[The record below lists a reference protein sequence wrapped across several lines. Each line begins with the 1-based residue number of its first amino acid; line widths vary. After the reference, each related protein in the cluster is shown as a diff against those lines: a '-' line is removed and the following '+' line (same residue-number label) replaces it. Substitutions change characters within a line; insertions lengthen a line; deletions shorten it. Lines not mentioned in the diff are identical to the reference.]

1 MPTEAT
7 PPLTKTL
14 PSMRVVA
21 PIRLSIRFC
30 GLLDLPNMVFASLPQ
45 RDGVGRL
52 RLRRAGLVDPHLHVL
67 DLRLRAHP
75 ERPFHPLEVLE
86 SQPERGRP
94 PARPLPGLQKKR
106 LTSPNPHNSDTRL
119 FFFKASAPHESPPS
133 SPPRPSPD
141 LPPNPPSPPWKLLKP
156 QPNRGPP
163 GARLL

>member
-1 MPTEAT
+1 MPSTRS
-7 PPLTKTL
+7 PPLKKTVA
-14 PSMRVVA
+14 SMRVVA

-94 PARPLPGLQKKR
+94 GVR
-106 LTSPNPHNSDTRL
+106 
-119 FFFKASAPHESPPS
+119 
-133 SPPRPSPD
+133 
-141 LPPNPPSPPWKLLKP
+141 LPPAAHHSTPAPFRQAPDQPAPPP
-156 QPNRGPP
+156 
-163 GARLL
+163 